1 MNKALFIDRDRT
13 INVDCPYCS
22 KPEQIRIYKDAIDL
36 IKSYKKF
43 GFLIIVI
50 SNQSGIGRKLFSEQD
65 VINFNESLNNCLK
78 KFDSGIDKFY
88 FCPHTPEDNCN
99 CRKPKDGLIKRAMS
113 ENDIDLIGSIF
124 VGDRDDI
131 DGELARNMSMHYKI
145 LKRTGNEKVIPYEDC
160 LKM

>member
-1 MNKALFIDRDRT
+1 MNKALFIDRDGT

-36 IKSYKKF
+36 IRNYKKF

-50 SNQSGIGRKLFSEQD
+50 SNQSGIGRKLFSEED
-65 VINFNESLNNCLK
+65 VIRFNDSLNVCLK
-78 KFDSGIDKFY
+78 KFNAEVDKFY
-88 FCPHTPEDNCN
+88 FCPHKPEDNCN
-99 CRKPKDGLIKRAMS
+99 CRKPKDGMIKKAMAD
-113 ENDIDLIGSIF
+113 NDIDLIGSIF

-131 DGELARNMSMHYKI
+131 DGELARGLSMHYKI
-145 LKRTGNEKVIPYEDC
+145 LQRTGKEKIISYEEC

>member
-1 MNKALFIDRDRT
+1 MNKALFIDRDGT

-65 VINFNESLNNCLK
+65 AIIFNESLNNCLK
-78 KFDSGIDKFY
+78 KFNSGIDKFY
-88 FCPHTPEDNCN
+88 FCPHTPDDNCN

-145 LKRTGNEKVIPYEDC
+145 LKRTGNEKVISYEEC
-160 LKM
+160 LKL

>member
-1 MNKALFIDRDRT
+1 MNKALFIDRDGT

-50 SNQSGIGRKLFSEQD
+50 SNQSGIERKLFSEQD
-65 VINFNESLNNCLK
+65 AINFNESLNNCLK
-78 KFDSGIDKFY
+78 KFNSGIDKFY
-88 FCPHTPEDNCN
+88 FCPHTPDDNCN

-145 LKRTGNEKVIPYEDC
+145 LKRTGNEKVISYEEC
-160 LKM
+160 LKL

>member
-1 MNKALFIDRDRT
+1 MNKALFIDRDGT

-145 LKRTGNEKVIPYEDC
+145 LKRTGNEKVISYEEC

>member
-1 MNKALFIDRDRT
+1 MNKALFIDRDGT

-88 FCPHTPEDNCN
+88 FCPHTPDDNCN

>member
-78 KFDSGIDKFY
+78 KFDSSIDKFY

>member
-1 MNKALFIDRDRT
+1 MNKALFIDRDGT

-36 IKSYKKF
+36 IRNYRKF

-50 SNQSGIGRKLFSEQD
+50 SNQSGIGRKLFSEED
-65 VINFNESLNNCLK
+65 VIKFNDSLNVCLK
-78 KFDSGIDKFY
+78 KFNAEVDKFY
-88 FCPHTPEDNCN
+88 FCPHKPEDNCN
-99 CRKPKDGLIKRAMS
+99 CRKPKDGMIKKAMAD
-113 ENDIDLIGSIF
+113 NDIDLIGSIF

-131 DGELARNMSMHYKI
+131 DGELARGLSMHYKI
-145 LKRTGNEKVIPYEDC
+145 LKRTGKEKIISYEEC

>member
-1 MNKALFIDRDRT
+1 MNKALFIDRDGT

-36 IKSYKKF
+36 IRNYKKF

-50 SNQSGIGRKLFSEQD
+50 SNQSGIGRKLFSEED
-65 VINFNESLNNCLK
+65 VIKFNDSLNVCLK
-78 KFDSGIDKFY
+78 KFNAEVDKFY
-88 FCPHTPEDNCN
+88 FCPHKPEDNCN
-99 CRKPKDGLIKRAMS
+99 CRKPKDGMIKKAMAD
-113 ENDIDLIGSIF
+113 NDIDLIGSIF

-131 DGELARNMSMHYKI
+131 DGELARGLSMHYKI
-145 LKRTGNEKVIPYEDC
+145 LKRTGKEKIISYEEC

>member
-1 MNKALFIDRDRT
+1 MNKALFIDRDGT

-65 VINFNESLNNCLK
+65 AINFNESLNNCLK
-78 KFDSGIDKFY
+78 KFNSGIDKFY
-88 FCPHTPEDNCN
+88 FCPHTPDDNCN

-145 LKRTGNEKVIPYEDC
+145 LKRTGNEKVISYEEC
-160 LKM
+160 LKS

>member
-1 MNKALFIDRDRT
+1 MNKALFIDRDGT

-78 KFDSGIDKFY
+78 KFDSSIDKFY

>member
-1 MNKALFIDRDRT
+1 MNKALFIDRDGT

-145 LKRTGNEKVIPYEDC
+145 LKRTGNEKVISYEEC
-160 LKM
+160 LKS

>member
-1 MNKALFIDRDRT
+1 MNKALFIDRDGT

-36 IKSYKKF
+36 IKSYKRF

-50 SNQSGIGRKLFSEQD
+50 SNQSGIGRKLFSDGD
-65 VINFNESLNNCLK
+65 VIKFNESLNDCLK

-88 FCPHTPEDNCN
+88 FCPHLPDDNCN

-131 DGELARNMSMHYKI
+131 DGELSRNMSMHYKI
-145 LKRTGNEKVIPYEDC
+145 LKRTGNEKVISYEDC
-160 LKM
+160 LKK

>member
-1 MNKALFIDRDRT
+1 MNKALFIDRDGT

-65 VINFNESLNNCLK
+65 VIKFNESLNDCLK

-88 FCPHTPEDNCN
+88 FCPHTPDDNCN

-145 LKRTGNEKVIPYEDC
+145 LKRTGSEKVISYEDC